1 MSPAAPSISATC
13 SLFVVRRL
21 IASCCPSASSSPWS
35 DSASASCGC
44 SSSCWA
50 KPALGLTAGLGLGG
64 PLKLTGGFG
73 GAAAATP
80 AVSVRPTMGGTT
92 AAGADVGPQTSVVD
106 VDVIARAPA
115 FAVTVSGQVCALGSF
130 GQV

>member
-1 MSPAAPSISATC
+1 MSPAAPSISAAR
-13 SLFVVRRL
+13 SLSVVRRL
-21 IASCCPSASSSPWS
+21 IASCWPSASSKPWS

-44 SSSCWA
+44 CSSCWA

-80 AVSVRPTMGGTT
+80 AVSVSPTTGGATE
-92 AAGADVGPQTSVVD
+92 GAVVGPQTSVAV
-106 VDVIARAPA
+106 VEVMARAPA
-115 FAVTVSGQVCALGSF
+115 LAVIVSGQLCALGSL

>member
-1 MSPAAPSISATC
+1 MSPAAPSISAAC

-21 IASCCPSASSSPWS
+21 IASCCPSASSMPWS

-44 SSSCWA
+44 CSSCCA
-50 KPALGLTAGLGLGG
+50 NPALGLTAGLGLGG

-80 AVSVRPTMGGTT
+80 VVSATPTTGGTT
-92 AAGADVGPQTSVVD
+92 AAGAEVGPQTSVAD
-106 VDVIARAPA
+106 VDVIERAPA
-115 FAVTVSGQVCALGSF
+115 LAVMVSGQVCALGSL

>member
-1 MSPAAPSISATC
+1 MSPAAPTISATC

-21 IASCCPSASSSPWS
+21 IANCCPSASSSPWS

-44 SSSCWA
+44 CSSCWA
-50 KPALGLTAGLGLGG
+50 KPALGLTAGLGFGG
-64 PLKLTGGFG
+64 PLKLAGGLG

-80 AVSVRPTMGGTT
+80 AVSVSATAGGGGDGAPT
-92 AAGADVGPQTSVVD
+92 GPQTRVAD
-106 VDVIARAPA
+106 VDVIDRAPA
-115 FAVTVSGQVCALGSF
+115 LAVMVSGQVCALGSL